1 MQPCVITSCILST
14 ESCGSDNAGSV
25 VANAVLG
32 VLLVILVMCSLGLI
46 IIVLKQNRKIIL
58 LQEKMK

>member
-1 MQPCVITSCILST
+1 MCIANLFFST
-14 ESCGSDNAGSV
+14 EYGDSDNAGSV

-32 VLLVILVMCSLGLI
+32 VLLFVSLICCLGLI
-46 IIVLKQNRKIIL
+46 IIVFKLHRKNII